1 MFPIEHIGRK
11 LQGTVV
17 ALNIFQKT
25 SSNDA
30 LASRALVDFISE
42 AISQTEFLRNYFED
56 ASSTDRE
63 YTYAFTRKLAQF
75 AGMKLLTIVVV
86 TSDERVITLR
96 RTVFKD
102 VLISSILGQRLGQHL
117 VSKENQSRK
126 D

>member
-1 MFPIEHIGRK
+1 MVRFCEQKTTRDSNPLNGKIFPIEHIGRK

-56 ASSTDRE
+56 ASSTGRE
-63 YTYAFTRKLAQF
+63 YTYAVTR
-75 AGMKLLTIVVV
+75 
-86 TSDERVITLR
+86 S
-96 RTVFKD
+96 
-102 VLISSILGQRLGQHL
+102 
-117 VSKENQSRK
+117 
-126 D
+126 